1 MKICVVGA
9 GAIGGLLA
17 VRLAE
22 AGELVT
28 VVDQG
33 VHLQAIQHSGL
44 KLIMADGSEHHA
56 RTLRAVAE
64 LRDAGPQDVVILAV
78 KTQILP
84 AIAGQLGHAMHE
96 ETVILPM
103 QNGLPWWYFQKHGGE
118 FDGRSIECLDPDGT
132 LAANVDVDRIVGCV
146 VFPAGEIAAPGVIRH
161 TEGNRFPLGELDGGD
176 SKRAGDLAHM
186 FTNAGFKSF
195 VLDDIRAE
203 IWLKLLGNLSFNPI
217 SALTHATL
225 VDICQ
230 YPPSRD
236 LAITLMEEAQSVAD
250 HLGVSFRVSIEK
262 RIAGAE
268 KVGKHKTSM
277 LQDVEAGRSL
287 ELEAI
292 MGAVV
297 ELAGMTGTS
306 TPAIDTVY
314 ALIQLLD
321 KTMREDRGAVQLL
334 RIA

>member
-22 AGELVT
+22 AGEHVT

-33 VHLQAIQHSGL
+33 VHLQAIQRGGL

-56 RTLRAVAE
+56 PTLRAVAE

-103 QNGLPWWYFQKHGGE
+103 QNGLPWWYFRKHGGE

-161 TEGNRFPLGELDGGD
+161 TEGNRFPLGELDGSD

-195 VLDDIRAE
+195 LLDDIRAE

-217 SALTHATL
+217 SALTHATM

-236 LAITLMEEAQSVAD
+236 LAVALMEEAQSVAN

-314 ALIQLLD
+314 ALVQLLD

>member
-17 VRLAE
+17 VRLSQ
-22 AGELVT
+22 AGEQVT

-33 VHLQAIQHSGL
+33 AHLQAIRRSGL
-44 KLIMADGSEHHA
+44 KLLMADGSDHVTRSLE
-56 RTLRAVAE
+56 AVASI
-64 LRDAGPQDVVILAV
+64 RQAGPQDVVILAV
-78 KTQILP
+78 KGRIL
-84 AIAGQLGHAMHE
+84 AEIAPELGSLMGDD
-96 ETVILPM
+96 TIILPM

-118 FDGRSIECLDPDGT
+118 YDARPIECLDPDGR
-132 LAANVDVDRIVGCV
+132 LAAHIDVDRVIGCV
-146 VFPAGEIAAPGVIRH
+146 VFPAGEIVSPGVVRH
-161 TEGNRFPLGELDGGD
+161 TEGNRFPLGELDGSDTG
-176 SKRAGDLAHM
+176 RARTLVDM

-203 IWLKLLGNLSFNPI
+203 IWLKLLGNLSVNPI

-230 YPPSRD
+230 YPPSRA
-236 LAITLMEEAQSVAD
+236 LAQSLMEEAQTVANS
-250 HLGVSFRVSIEK
+250 LGITLRVSIEK

-277 LQDVEAGRSL
+277 LQDVEAGREL

-297 ELAGMTGTS
+297 ELARLTGIA
-306 TPAIDTVY
+306 TPGINAIY
-314 ALIQLLD
+314 ALVKLLD
-321 KTMREDRGAVQLL
+321 KTMREDRGAVRLR

>member
-22 AGELVT
+22 AGEQLT

-33 VHLQAIQHSGL
+33 AHLQAIQRSGL
-44 KLIMADGSEHHA
+44 KLLMADGSEHVT
-56 RTLRAVAE
+56 RSLEAVASI
-64 LRDAGPQDVVILAV
+64 RQAGPQDVVILAV
-78 KTQILP
+78 KGHIL
-84 AIAGQLGHAMHE
+84 AEIASELGSLMSDD
-96 ETVILPM
+96 TIILPM
-103 QNGLPWWYFQKHGGE
+103 QNGLPWWYFHKHGGE
-118 FDGRSIECLDPDGT
+118 YDGQPIECLDPDGR
-132 LAANVDVDRIVGCV
+132 LAAHIDVDRVIGCV
-146 VFPAGEIAAPGVIRH
+146 VFPAGEIVSPGIVRH
-161 TEGNRFPLGELDGGD
+161 TEGNRFPVGELDGSD
-176 SKRAGDLAHM
+176 TRRARTLVDM

-203 IWLKLLGNLSFNPI
+203 VWLKLLGNLSFNPI

-230 YPPSRD
+230 YPPSRA
-236 LAITLMEEAQSVAD
+236 LAKSLMEEAQAVASR
-250 HLGVSFRVSIEK
+250 LGITFRVSIEK

-277 LQDVEAGRSL
+277 LQDVEAGREL

-292 MGAVV
+292 MGAVM
-297 ELAGMTGTS
+297 ELARLTGIA
-306 TPAIDTVY
+306 TPGIDAIY
-314 ALIQLLD
+314 ALAKLLD
-321 KTMREDRGAVQLL
+321 KTMREDQGAVRLR

>member
-22 AGELVT
+22 ACEQVT

-33 VHLQAIQHSGL
+33 AHLQAIQRDGL
-44 KLIMADGSEHHA
+44 KLITSDGGEHLA
-56 RTLRAVAE
+56 RSMRAVPD

-103 QNGLPWWYFQKHGGE
+103 QNGLPWWYFRKHGGE

-161 TEGNRFPLGELDGGD
+161 TEGNRFPLGELDGRD
-176 SKRAGDLAHM
+176 SKRAGDLVHM

-195 VLDDIRAE
+195 VIDDIRAE

-236 LAITLMEEAQSVAD
+236 LAVALMKEAQSVAN

-314 ALIQLLD
+314 ALVRLLD

>member
-1 MKICVVGA
+1 MKICVIGA

-22 AGELVT
+22 AGQQVT

-33 VHLQAIQHSGL
+33 AHLQAIQRSGL
-44 KLIMADGSEHHA
+44 KLLMADGSEHLTQSLQA
-56 RTLRAVAE
+56 TAS
-64 LRDAGPQDVVILAV
+64 LRDPGPQDAVILAV
-78 KTQILP
+78 KTHILP
-84 AIAGQLGHAMHE
+84 DIAPGIVNLLTDD
-96 ETVILPM
+96 TVILPM

-118 FDGRSIECLDPDGT
+118 YDGRTIECLDPHEQ
-132 LAANVDVDRIVGCV
+132 LATHVDVDRVIGCV
-146 VFPAGEIAAPGVIRH
+146 VYPAGEIVSPGVVRH
-161 TEGNRFPLGELDGGD
+161 TEGNRFPIGELDGSD
-176 SKRAGDLAHM
+176 SARAHRLVDM

-195 VLDDIRAE
+195 VLDDIRGE

-225 VDICQ
+225 VDICR
-230 YPPSRD
+230 YPPSRA
-236 LAITLMEEAQSVAD
+236 LAVTMMEEAQAVAN
-250 HLGVSFRVSIEK
+250 HLGIRLRVPIEK
-262 RIAGAE
+262 RVEGAE

-277 LQDVEAGRSL
+277 LQDVEAGREL

-297 ELAGMTGTS
+297 ELARMTGIA
-306 TPAIDTVY
+306 TPAIDSIY
-314 ALIQLLD
+314 ALTKLLD
-321 KTMREDRGAVQLL
+321 KTMREDHGAVQLR

>member
-17 VRLAE
+17 VRLAQ
-22 AGELVT
+22 AGEQIT

-33 VHLQAIQHSGL
+33 AHLQAIQRSGL
-44 KLIMADGSEHHA
+44 ELLMSDGSQH
-56 RTLRAVAE
+56 RTRSLEATASM
-64 LRDAGPQDVVILAV
+64 RDIGPQDVVILAV
-78 KTQILP
+78 KTPVLP
-84 AIAGQLGHAMHE
+84 VIAPRLGSVMHDD
-96 ETVILPM
+96 TVILPM

-118 FDGRSIECLDPDGT
+118 YDGRRIECLDPDGQ
-132 LAANVDVDRIVGCV
+132 LAAHVDVDRVLGCV
-146 VFPAGEIAAPGVIRH
+146 VFPAGEIVSPGVVRH
-161 TEGNRFPLGELDGGD
+161 TEGNRVPLGELDGSD
-176 SKRAGDLAHM
+176 SPRARALVEM

-195 VLDDIRAE
+195 VLDDVRAE

-230 YPPSRD
+230 YPASRA
-236 LAITLMEEAQSVAD
+236 LAESLMEEAQTVAK
-250 HLGVSFRVSIEK
+250 HLGVTFRVSIEK

-277 LQDVEAGRSL
+277 LQDVEAGRGL

-292 MGAVV
+292 MGAVI
-297 ELAGMTGTS
+297 ELARLAGIA
-306 TPAIDTVY
+306 TPGIDAMY
-314 ALIQLLD
+314 ALAKLLD
-321 KTMREDRGAVQLL
+321 KTIREDHGAVRLR

>member
-22 AGELVT
+22 AGEQLT

-33 VHLQAIQHSGL
+33 AHLQAIQRSGL
-44 KLIMADGSEHHA
+44 KLLMADGSEHVT
-56 RTLRAVAE
+56 RSLEAVASI
-64 LRDAGPQDVVILAV
+64 RQAGPQDVVILAV
-78 KTQILP
+78 KGHIL
-84 AIAGQLGHAMHE
+84 AEIASELGSLMSDD
-96 ETVILPM
+96 TIILPM
-103 QNGLPWWYFQKHGGE
+103 QNGLPWWYFHKHGGE
-118 FDGRSIECLDPDGT
+118 YDGQPIECLDPDGR
-132 LAANVDVDRIVGCV
+132 LAAHIDVDRVIGCV
-146 VFPAGEIAAPGVIRH
+146 VFPAGEIVSPGIVRH
-161 TEGNRFPLGELDGGD
+161 TEGNRFPLGELDGSD
-176 SKRAGDLAHM
+176 TRRARTLVDM

-203 IWLKLLGNLSFNPI
+203 VWLKLLGNLSFNPI

-230 YPPSRD
+230 YPPSRA
-236 LAITLMEEAQSVAD
+236 LAKSLMEEAQAVASR
-250 HLGVSFRVSIEK
+250 LGITFRVSIEK

-277 LQDVEAGRSL
+277 LQDVEAGREL

-297 ELAGMTGTS
+297 ELARLTGIA
-306 TPAIDTVY
+306 TPGIDAIY
-314 ALIQLLD
+314 ALAKLLD
-321 KTMREDRGAVQLL
+321 KTMREDQGAVRLR

>member
-17 VRLAE
+17 VRLAQ
-22 AGELVT
+22 AGEQVT
-28 VVDQG
+28 VLDQG
-33 VHLQAIQHSGL
+33 AHLQAIQRSGL
-44 KLIMADGSEHHA
+44 RLLMSDGSEHLTRSLEATA
-56 RTLRAVAE
+56 RM
-64 LRDAGPQDVVILAV
+64 RDVGPQDVVILAV
-78 KTQILP
+78 KTQVLP
-84 AIAGQLGHAMHE
+84 VIAPQLGSIVGDD
-96 ETVILPM
+96 TVILPM
-103 QNGLPWWYFQKHGGE
+103 QNGLPWWYFQKAGGE
-118 FDGRSIECLDPDGT
+118 YDGRRIECLDPDGL
-132 LAANVDVDRIVGCV
+132 LAAHVDVDRILGCV
-146 VFPAGEIAAPGVIRH
+146 VFPAGEIVSPGVVRH
-161 TEGNRFPLGELDGGD
+161 TEGNRFPLGELDGSD
-176 SKRAGDLAHM
+176 SERARALVEM
-186 FTNAGFKSF
+186 FTHAGFKSF

-230 YPPSRD
+230 YPPGRA
-236 LAITLMEEAQSVAD
+236 LAESLMEEAQAVANS
-250 HLGVSFRVSIEK
+250 LGVSLRVSIEK

-277 LQDVEAGRSL
+277 LQDVEAGRGL

-297 ELAGMTGTS
+297 ELARLTGIA
-306 TPAIDTVY
+306 TPGIDTIY
-314 ALIQLLD
+314 ALAKLLD
-321 KTMREDRGAVQLL
+321 KTMREDHGAVRLR

>member
-22 AGELVT
+22 AGEQLT

-33 VHLQAIQHSGL
+33 AHLQAIQRSGL
-44 KLIMADGSEHHA
+44 KLLMADGSEHVT
-56 RTLRAVAE
+56 RSLEAVASI
-64 LRDAGPQDVVILAV
+64 RQAGPQDVVILAV
-78 KTQILP
+78 KGHIL
-84 AIAGQLGHAMHE
+84 AEIAPELGSLMSDD
-96 ETVILPM
+96 TIILPM
-103 QNGLPWWYFQKHGGE
+103 QNGLPWWYFHKHGGE
-118 FDGRSIECLDPDGT
+118 YDGQPIECLDPDGR
-132 LAANVDVDRIVGCV
+132 LAAHIDVDRVIGCV
-146 VFPAGEIAAPGVIRH
+146 VFPAGEIVSPGVVRH
-161 TEGNRFPLGELDGGD
+161 TEGNRFPLGELDGSD
-176 SKRAGDLAHM
+176 SGRARTLVDM

-217 SALTHATL
+217 SALTHATM

-230 YPPSRD
+230 YPPSRA
-236 LAITLMEEAQSVAD
+236 LAQSLMEEAQTVANS
-250 HLGVSFRVSIEK
+250 LGITLRVSIEK

-277 LQDVEAGRSL
+277 LQDVEAGREL

-297 ELAGMTGTS
+297 ELARLTGIA
-306 TPAIDTVY
+306 TPGINAIY
-314 ALIQLLD
+314 ALVKLLD
-321 KTMREDRGAVQLL
+321 KTMREDRGAVRLR

>member
-17 VRLAE
+17 VRLAQ
-22 AGELVT
+22 AGEQVT

-33 VHLQAIQHSGL
+33 AHLQAIRREGL
-44 KLIMADGSEHHA
+44 KLLMADGSEHVA
-56 RTLRAVAE
+56 RSLEAVASIHQ
-64 LRDAGPQDVVILAV
+64 AGPQDVVILAV
-78 KTQILP
+78 KGHIL
-84 AIAGQLGHAMHE
+84 AEIAPELGSLMGDD
-96 ETVILPM
+96 TVILPM
-103 QNGLPWWYFQKHGGE
+103 QNGLPWWYFHKHGGE
-118 FDGRSIECLDPDGT
+118 HDGRPIECLDPDGR
-132 LAANVDVDRIVGCV
+132 LAAHIDVDRVIGCV
-146 VFPAGEIAAPGVIRH
+146 VFPAGEIVSPGVVRH
-161 TEGNRFPLGELDGGD
+161 TEGNRFPLGELDGSDTG
-176 SKRAGDLAHM
+176 RARTLVDM

-230 YPPSRD
+230 YPPSRA
-236 LAITLMEEAQSVAD
+236 LAQSLMEEAQTVANS
-250 HLGVSFRVSIEK
+250 LGITLRVSIEK

-277 LQDVEAGRSL
+277 LQDVEAGRGL

-292 MGAVV
+292 MGAIV
-297 ELAGMTGTS
+297 ELARLTGIA
-306 TPAIDTVY
+306 TPGITAIY
-314 ALIQLLD
+314 ALVKLLD
-321 KTMREDRGAVQLL
+321 KTMREDRGAVRLR

>member
-1 MKICVVGA
+1 MKVCVVGA

-22 AGELVT
+22 SGEQLT
-28 VVDQG
+28 IVDQG
-33 VHLQAIQHSGL
+33 EHLQAIQRNGL
-44 KLIMADGSEHHA
+44 KLLMADGTEHLSQSLQA
-56 RTLRAVAE
+56 SASM
-64 LRDAGPQDVVILAV
+64 RDIGLQDVVILAV
-78 KTQILP
+78 KSQILP
-84 AIAGQLGHAMHE
+84 VVAAQLSSIVHDDS
-96 ETVILPM
+96 VIVPM
-103 QNGLPWWYFQKHGGE
+103 QNGLPWWYFQKHGGRH
-118 FDGRSIECLDPDGT
+118 DGHRIDCLDPDGT
-132 LAANVDVDRIVGCV
+132 LAAHIDVDRILGCV
-146 VFPAGEIAAPGVIRH
+146 VFPAGEIVAPGVVRH
-161 TEGNRFPLGELDGGD
+161 TEGNRFPLGELDG
-176 SKRAGDLAHM
+176 STSPRADALVQM

-230 YPPSRD
+230 YPPSRA
-236 LAITLMEEAQSVAD
+236 LAKTLMEEAQAVANS
-250 HLGVSFRVSIEK
+250 LGIQLRVPIEK

-268 KVGKHKTSM
+268 SVGKHKTSM

-292 MGAVV
+292 MGAVM
-297 ELAGMTGTS
+297 ELARLTGVA
-306 TPAIDTVY
+306 TPGIDAIY
-314 ALIQLLD
+314 ALVKLLD
-321 KTMREDRGAVQLL
+321 KTMREEHGAVQLR

>member
-17 VRLAE
+17 VRLAQ
-22 AGELVT
+22 AGEQVT

-33 VHLQAIQHSGL
+33 AHLQAIRREGL
-44 KLIMADGSEHHA
+44 KLLMADGSEHVT
-56 RTLRAVAE
+56 RSLEAVASI
-64 LRDAGPQDVVILAV
+64 RQAGPQDVVILAV
-78 KTQILP
+78 KGHIL
-84 AIAGQLGHAMHE
+84 AEIAPELDSLMGDD
-96 ETVILPM
+96 TVILPM
-103 QNGLPWWYFQKHGGE
+103 QNGLPWWYFHKHGGE
-118 FDGRSIECLDPDGT
+118 YDGRPIECLDPDGR
-132 LAANVDVDRIVGCV
+132 LAAHVDVDRVIGCV
-146 VFPAGEIAAPGVIRH
+146 VFPAGEIVSPGVVRH
-161 TEGNRFPLGELDGGD
+161 TEGNRFPLGELDGSD
-176 SKRAGDLAHM
+176 SGRARTLVDM

-230 YPPSRD
+230 YPPSRA
-236 LAITLMEEAQSVAD
+236 LAQSLMEEAQTVANS
-250 HLGVSFRVSIEK
+250 LGITLRVSIEK

-277 LQDVEAGRSL
+277 LQDVEAGREL

-297 ELAGMTGTS
+297 ELARLTGIA
-306 TPAIDTVY
+306 TPGINAIY
-314 ALIQLLD
+314 ALVKLLD
-321 KTMREDRGAVQLL
+321 KTMREDQGAVRLR

>member
-1 MKICVVGA
+1 MKVCVVGA

-22 AGELVT
+22 SGEEVT
-28 VVDQG
+28 VVDRG
-33 VHLQAIQHSGL
+33 AHLQAIQRHGL

-56 RTLRAVAE
+56 DSLRAVAT
-64 LRDAGPQDVVILAV
+64 LADAGSQDVVILAV
-78 KTQILP
+78 KTQVLP
-84 AIAGQLGHAMHE
+84 IVAAELRHAMGK
-96 ETVILPM
+96 ETVVLPM
-103 QNGLPWWYFQKHGGE
+103 QNGLPWWYFHKHGGE
-118 FDGRSIECLDPDGT
+118 HDGRPIECLDPDGI
-132 LAANVDVDRIVGCV
+132 LAEHVDVDRIIGCV
-146 VFPAGEIAAPGVIRH
+146 VFPAGEIAAPGIVRH
-161 TEGNRFPLGELDGGD
+161 TEGNRFPLGELDG
-176 SKRAGDLAHM
+176 SESARADTLAHM
-186 FTNAGFKSF
+186 LNRAGFKSF
-195 VLDDIRAE
+195 VIDDIRAE

-225 VDICQ
+225 VDICR
-230 YPPSRD
+230 YPPSRE
-236 LAITLMEEAQSVAD
+236 LARSLMEEAQAVAN
-250 HLGVSFRVSIEK
+250 HLGVGFRVSIDK

-297 ELAGMTGTS
+297 ELARITGVA

-314 ALIQLLD
+314 ALVQLLD

>member
-17 VRLAE
+17 VRLSQ
-22 AGELVT
+22 AGEQVT

-33 VHLQAIQHSGL
+33 AHLQAIRRSGL
-44 KLIMADGSEHHA
+44 KLLMADGSEHVA
-56 RTLRAVAE
+56 RSLETVASI
-64 LRDAGPQDVVILAV
+64 RQAGPQDVVILAL
-78 KTQILP
+78 KGHIL
-84 AIAGQLGHAMHE
+84 AEIAPELGSLMGDD
-96 ETVILPM
+96 TMILPM
-103 QNGLPWWYFQKHGGE
+103 QNGLPWWYFHKHGGE
-118 FDGRSIECLDPDGT
+118 HDARPIECLDPDGR
-132 LAANVDVDRIVGCV
+132 LAAHIDVDRVIGCV
-146 VFPAGEIAAPGVIRH
+146 VFPAGEIVSPGVVRH
-161 TEGNRFPLGELDGGD
+161 TEGNRFPLGELDGSD
-176 SKRAGDLAHM
+176 TERARTLVDM

-230 YPPSRD
+230 YPPSRA
-236 LAITLMEEAQSVAD
+236 LAQSLMEEAQTVANS
-250 HLGVSFRVSIEK
+250 LGITLRVSIEK

-277 LQDVEAGRSL
+277 LQDVEAGREL

-297 ELAGMTGTS
+297 ELARLTGIA
-306 TPAIDTVY
+306 TPGINAIY
-314 ALIQLLD
+314 ALVKLLD
-321 KTMREDRGAVQLL
+321 KTMREDRGAVRLR

>member
-1 MKICVVGA
+1 MKVCVVGA

-22 AGELVT
+22 SGEEVT

-33 VHLQAIQHSGL
+33 AHLQAIQRHGL

-56 RTLRAVAE
+56 ASLRAVAT
-64 LRDAGPQDVVILAV
+64 LADAGPQEVVILAV

-84 AIAGQLGHAMHE
+84 LVAPELRHAMGR

-103 QNGLPWWYFQKHGGE
+103 QNGIPWWYFQKHGGE
-118 FDGRSIECLDPDGT
+118 YDGRPIECLDPDGV
-132 LAANVDVDRIVGCV
+132 LAEHVDVDRLIGCV
-146 VFPAGEIAAPGVIRH
+146 VFPAGEIAAPGIIRH
-161 TEGNRFPLGELDGGD
+161 TEGNRFPLGELDGSD
-176 SKRAGDLAHM
+176 TARAGALADM
-186 FTNAGFKSF
+186 LNRAGFKSF
-195 VLDDIRAE
+195 VIEDIRAE

-225 VDICQ
+225 VDICR
-230 YPPSRD
+230 YPPSRE
-236 LAITLMEEAQSVAD
+236 LARSLMEEAQAVAN
-250 HLGVSFRVSIEK
+250 HIGVSFRVSIDK

-297 ELAGMTGTS
+297 ELARMLGAS

-314 ALIQLLD
+314 ALVQLLD
-321 KTMREDRGAVQLL
+321 KTMREDRAAIQLL

>member
-22 AGELVT
+22 AGEQVT

-33 VHLQAIQHSGL
+33 AHLQAIQQGGL
-44 KLIMADGSEHHA
+44 KLLMADGSEHHA
-56 RTLRAVAE
+56 EPIRAVAS
-64 LRDAGPQDVVILAV
+64 LRDVGPQDVVILAV

-84 AIAGQLGHAMHE
+84 RVAGELRHAMGND
-96 ETVILPM
+96 TVILPM

-118 FDGRSIECLDPDGT
+118 YDGRAIECLDPDGR
-132 LAANVDVDRIVGCV
+132 LAANVDVNNIVGCV
-146 VFPAGEIAAPGVIRH
+146 VFPAGEIASPGVIRH
-161 TEGNRFPLGELDGGD
+161 TEGNRFPLGELDG
-176 SKRAGDLAHM
+176 SESERAGRLADM
-186 FTNAGFKSF
+186 LTNAGFKSF
-195 VLDDIRAE
+195 VIDDIRSE
-203 IWLKLLGNLSFNPI
+203 IWLKLLGNMSFNPI

-236 LAITLMEEAQSVAD
+236 LARTLMEEAQAVATQ
-250 HLGVSFRVSIEK
+250 LGVSFRVSIDK

-297 ELAGMTGTS
+297 ELARMTGIP

-314 ALIQLLD
+314 ALVQLLD
-321 KTMREDRGAVQLL
+321 KTMREDQSAVQLL

>member
-1 MKICVVGA
+1 MNICVVGA

-22 AGELVT
+22 AGERVT

-33 VHLQAIQHSGL
+33 AHLQAIQRDGL
-44 KLIMADGSEHHA
+44 KLHMADGSEHA
-56 RTLRAVAE
+56 ASPRAVAS
-64 LRDAGPQDVVILAV
+64 LRDVGPQDVVILAV

-84 AIAGQLGHAMHE
+84 VVAPQLRHALDE

-118 FDGRSIECLDPDGT
+118 YDGRPITCLDPDGV
-132 LAANVDVDRIVGCV
+132 LAENVDVDRVLGCV
-146 VFPAGEIAAPGVIRH
+146 VFPAGEIAAPGIIRH
-161 TEGNRFPLGELDGGD
+161 TEGNRFPLGELDGSG
-176 SKRAGDLAHM
+176 SARAEKLAAM
-186 FTNAGFKSF
+186 LNDAGFKSF
-195 VLDDIRAE
+195 VIDDIRAE

-236 LAITLMEEAQSVAD
+236 LARSLMEEAQAVAG
-250 HLGVSFRVSIEK
+250 HLGIGFRVSIDK

-297 ELAGMTGTS
+297 ELARMTGIP

-314 ALIQLLD
+314 ALVQLLD

>member
-17 VRLAE
+17 VRLSQ
-22 AGELVT
+22 AGEQVT

-33 VHLQAIQHSGL
+33 AHLQAIRRSGL
-44 KLIMADGSEHHA
+44 KLLMADGSDHVTRSLE
-56 RTLRAVAE
+56 AVASI
-64 LRDAGPQDVVILAV
+64 RQAGPQDVVILAV
-78 KTQILP
+78 KGHIL
-84 AIAGQLGHAMHE
+84 AEIAPELGSLMGDD
-96 ETVILPM
+96 TIILPM

-118 FDGRSIECLDPDGT
+118 HDARPIECLDPDGR
-132 LAANVDVDRIVGCV
+132 LAAHIDVDRVIGCV
-146 VFPAGEIAAPGVIRH
+146 VFPAGEIVSPGVVRH
-161 TEGNRFPLGELDGGD
+161 TEGNRFPLGELDGSDTG
-176 SKRAGDLAHM
+176 RARTLVDM

-217 SALTHATL
+217 SALTHATM

-230 YPPSRD
+230 YPPSRA
-236 LAITLMEEAQSVAD
+236 LAQSLMEEAQTVANS
-250 HLGVSFRVSIEK
+250 LGITLRVSIEK

-277 LQDVEAGRSL
+277 LQDVEAGREL

-297 ELAGMTGTS
+297 ELARLTGIA
-306 TPAIDTVY
+306 TPGINAIY
-314 ALIQLLD
+314 ALVKLLD
-321 KTMREDRGAVQLL
+321 KTMREDRGAVRLR

>member
-17 VRLAE
+17 VRLAQ
-22 AGELVT
+22 AGEQLT
-28 VVDQG
+28 VVDRG
-33 VHLQAIQHSGL
+33 AHLQAIRREGL
-44 KLIMADGSEHHA
+44 KLLMADGSEHVT
-56 RTLRAVAE
+56 RSLEAVASI
-64 LRDAGPQDVVILAV
+64 RQAGPQDVVILAV
-78 KTQILP
+78 KGHIL
-84 AIAGQLGHAMHE
+84 AEIAPELDSLMGE
-96 ETVILPM
+96 DTVILPM
-103 QNGLPWWYFQKHGGE
+103 QNGLPWWYFHKHGGE
-118 FDGRSIECLDPDGT
+118 YDGRPIECLDPDGR
-132 LAANVDVDRIVGCV
+132 LAAHVDVDRVLGCV
-146 VFPAGEIAAPGVIRH
+146 VFPGGEIVSPGVVRH
-161 TEGNRFPLGELDGGD
+161 TEGNRFPLGELDGSD
-176 SKRAGDLAHM
+176 SGRARTLVDM
-186 FTNAGFKSF
+186 FTKAGFKSF

-230 YPPSRD
+230 YPPSRA
-236 LAITLMEEAQSVAD
+236 LAQSLMEEAQTVANS
-250 HLGVSFRVSIEK
+250 LGITLRVSIEK

-277 LQDVEAGRSL
+277 LQDVEAGREL

-297 ELAGMTGTS
+297 ELARLTGIA
-306 TPAIDTVY
+306 TPGINAIY
-314 ALIQLLD
+314 ALAKLLD
-321 KTMREDRGAVQLL
+321 KTMREDRGAVQLR

>member
-22 AGELVT
+22 AGEQVT

-33 VHLQAIQHSGL
+33 AHLQAIRRDGL
-44 KLIMADGSEHHA
+44 KLLMADGSEHVT
-56 RTLRAVAE
+56 RSLEAVANI
-64 LRDAGPQDVVILAV
+64 RQAGRQDVVILAV
-78 KTQILP
+78 KGHILAEVAP
-84 AIAGQLGHAMHE
+84 ELDSLMGDDTI
-96 ETVILPM
+96 ILPM
-103 QNGLPWWYFQKHGGE
+103 QNGLPWWYFHKHGGE
-118 FDGRSIECLDPDGT
+118 HDGRPIECLDPDGR
-132 LAANVDVDRIVGCV
+132 LAAHVDLERVIGCV
-146 VFPAGEIAAPGVIRH
+146 VFPAGEIVSPGVVRH
-161 TEGNRFPLGELDGGD
+161 TEGNRFPLGELDGSD
-176 SKRAGDLAHM
+176 TERAQMLVDM

-230 YPPSRD
+230 YPPSRA
-236 LAITLMEEAQSVAD
+236 LAQSLMEEAQTVANS
-250 HLGVSFRVSIEK
+250 LGITLRVSIEK

-277 LQDVEAGRSL
+277 LQDVEAGREL

-297 ELAGMTGTS
+297 ELARLTGIA
-306 TPAIDTVY
+306 TPGINAIY
-314 ALIQLLD
+314 ALVKLLD
-321 KTMREDRGAVQLL
+321 KTMREDRGAVQLR

>member
-17 VRLAE
+17 VRLSQ
-22 AGELVT
+22 AGEQVT

-33 VHLQAIQHSGL
+33 AHLQAIRRSGL
-44 KLIMADGSEHHA
+44 KLLMADGSDHVTRSLEV
-56 RTLRAVAE
+56 VASI
-64 LRDAGPQDVVILAV
+64 RQAGPQDVVILAV
-78 KTQILP
+78 KGHIL
-84 AIAGQLGHAMHE
+84 AEIAPELGSLMGDD
-96 ETVILPM
+96 TIILPM
-103 QNGLPWWYFQKHGGE
+103 QNGLPWWYFHKHGGE
-118 FDGRSIECLDPDGT
+118 HDARPIECLDPDGR
-132 LAANVDVDRIVGCV
+132 LAAHIDVDRVIGCV
-146 VFPAGEIAAPGVIRH
+146 VFPAGEIVSPGVVRH
-161 TEGNRFPLGELDGGD
+161 TEGNRFPLGELDGSDTG
-176 SKRAGDLAHM
+176 RARTLVDM

-230 YPPSRD
+230 YPPSRA
-236 LAITLMEEAQSVAD
+236 LAQSLMEEAQTVANR
-250 HLGVSFRVSIEK
+250 LGIRLRVSIEK

-277 LQDVEAGRSL
+277 LQDVEAGRGL

-297 ELAGMTGTS
+297 ELARLTGIA
-306 TPAIDTVY
+306 TPGINAIY
-314 ALIQLLD
+314 ALVKLLD
-321 KTMREDRGAVQLL
+321 KTMREDRGAVRLR

>member
-22 AGELVT
+22 AGEQVT

-33 VHLQAIQHSGL
+33 AHLQAIQRSGL
-44 KLIMADGSEHHA
+44 KLLMADGSEHVT
-56 RTLRAVAE
+56 RSLEAVASI
-64 LRDAGPQDVVILAV
+64 RQAGPQDVVILAV
-78 KTQILP
+78 KGHIL
-84 AIAGQLGHAMHE
+84 AEIASELGSLMSDD
-96 ETVILPM
+96 TIILPM
-103 QNGLPWWYFQKHGGE
+103 QNGLPWWYFHKHGGE
-118 FDGRSIECLDPDGT
+118 YDGQPIECLDPDGR
-132 LAANVDVDRIVGCV
+132 LAAHIDVDRVIGCV
-146 VFPAGEIAAPGVIRH
+146 VFPAGEIVSPGIVRH
-161 TEGNRFPLGELDGGD
+161 TEGNRFPLGELDGSD
-176 SKRAGDLAHM
+176 TRRARTLVDM

-203 IWLKLLGNLSFNPI
+203 VWLKLLGNLSFNPI

-230 YPPSRD
+230 YPPSRA
-236 LAITLMEEAQSVAD
+236 LAKSLMEEAQAVASR
-250 HLGVSFRVSIEK
+250 LGITFRVSIEK

-277 LQDVEAGRSL
+277 LQDVEAGREL

-297 ELAGMTGTS
+297 ELARLTAIA
-306 TPAIDTVY
+306 TPGIDAIY
-314 ALIQLLD
+314 ALAKLLD
-321 KTMREDRGAVQLL
+321 KTMREDQGAVRLR

>member
-22 AGELVT
+22 AGENVT

-33 VHLQAIQHSGL
+33 VHLRAIQRDGL
-44 KLIMADGSEHHA
+44 KLLMADGSEHL
-56 RTLRAVAE
+56 TRALAATENLAGV
-64 LRDAGPQDVVILAV
+64 GPQDVVILAV
-78 KTQILP
+78 KSQILP
-84 AIAGQLGHAMHE
+84 VIARQLGGLLHD

-103 QNGLPWWYFQKHGGE
+103 QNGIPWWYFHKHGGDY
-118 FDGRSIECLDPDGT
+118 DGRPIECLDPNGE
-132 LAANVDVDRIVGCV
+132 LATHLDADRILGCV
-146 VFPAGEIAAPGVIRH
+146 VFPAGEIVSPGVLRH
-161 TEGNRFPLGELDGGD
+161 TEGNRFPLGELDGSD
-176 SKRAGDLAHM
+176 SPRARTAVQM

-195 VLDDIRAE
+195 LLEDIRGE

-217 SALTHATL
+217 SALTHATM

-230 YPPSRD
+230 YPPGRA
-236 LAITLMEEAQSVAD
+236 LAVSLMEEAQAVANS
-250 HLGVSFRVSIEK
+250 LGIRLRVSIEK

-277 LQDVEAGRSL
+277 LQDVEAGRGL
-287 ELEAI
+287 ELQAI

-297 ELAGMTGTS
+297 ELGQLSGVA
-306 TPAIDTVY
+306 TPGIDAIY
-314 ALIQLLD
+314 ALVKLLD
-321 KTMREDRGAVQLL
+321 KTMRDDHSAVQLQ

>member
-22 AGELVT
+22 AGEQVT
-28 VVDQG
+28 VIDRGAQ
-33 VHLQAIQHSGL
+33 LQAIQRSGL
-44 KLIMADGSEHHA
+44 KLLMADGSEHHVRSIDA
-56 RTLRAVAE
+56 KASM
-64 LRDAGPQDVVILAV
+64 RDAGPQDVVILAV
-78 KTQILP
+78 KTHILP
-84 AIAGQLGHAMHE
+84 TIAPELASLLGRH
-96 ETVILPM
+96 TIVVPM

-118 FDGRSIECLDPDGT
+118 YDGRSIECLDPDGR
-132 LAANVDVDRIVGCV
+132 LARHVDVDRIVGCV
-146 VFPAGEIAAPGVIRH
+146 VFPAGEIVEPGVVRH
-161 TEGNRFPLGELDGGD
+161 TEGNRFPVGELDA
-176 SKRAGDLAHM
+176 SSSERSAQLVEM

-195 VLDDIRAE
+195 VLDDIRGE

-230 YPPSRD
+230 YPPSRT
-236 LAITLMEEAQSVAD
+236 LAVTMMEEAQAVAN
-250 HLGVSFRVSIEK
+250 HLGIELRVPIEK
-262 RIAGAE
+262 RVAGAE

-277 LQDVEAGRSL
+277 LQDVEAGREL

-292 MGAVV
+292 MGAVI
-297 ELAGMTGTS
+297 ELARMTGIA
-306 TPAIDTVY
+306 TPATDSIY
-314 ALIQLLD
+314 ALVKLLD
-321 KTMREDRGAVQLL
+321 KTMREDHAAIRLR

>member
-22 AGELVT
+22 AGEQVT

-33 VHLQAIQHSGL
+33 AHLQAIRREGL
-44 KLIMADGSEHHA
+44 KLMMADGSEHVT
-56 RTLRAVAE
+56 RSLEAVASI
-64 LRDAGPQDVVILAV
+64 RQAGPQDVVILAV
-78 KTQILP
+78 KGHIL
-84 AIAGQLGHAMHE
+84 AEIAPELGSLMAE
-96 ETVILPM
+96 DTIILPM
-103 QNGLPWWYFQKHGGE
+103 QNGLPWWYFHKHGGE
-118 FDGRSIECLDPDGT
+118 YDGRPIECLDPDGRLT
-132 LAANVDVDRIVGCV
+132 AHVDVDRVIGCV
-146 VFPAGEIAAPGVIRH
+146 VFPAGEIVSPGVVRH
-161 TEGNRFPLGELDGGD
+161 TEGNRFPLGELDG
-176 SKRAGDLAHM
+176 SNTERARTLVDM
-186 FTNAGFKSF
+186 FTKAGFKSF

-230 YPPSRD
+230 YPPSRA
-236 LAITLMEEAQSVAD
+236 LAQSLMEEAQTVANR
-250 HLGVSFRVSIEK
+250 LGITLRVSIEK

-277 LQDVEAGRSL
+277 LQDVEAGRGL

-297 ELAGMTGTS
+297 ELARLTGIA
-306 TPAIDTVY
+306 TPRIDAIY
-314 ALIQLLD
+314 ALAKLLD
-321 KTMREDRGAVQLL
+321 KTMREDRGAVRLR